1 MTAIVVSFPQERTF
15 RTRQDQIELRKAYR
29 IARGHYPGSGP
40 SYLWERALC
49 AIRVAETFKTKV
61 ENASD
66 ALKTE
71 SEKKARAHQDF
82 KDRPATQAAPVL
94 AFPRDRIFRDRQ
106 AQIEMRK
113 GCQLI
118 RRKYPKMPPRDVWDG
133 AATGMAIK
141 ASWDKRR
148 EQQKREEAIRQ
159 DLRDIGAMSDEG
171 FAALIER
178 IAQNSKA
185 ARQLGLDQPPPG
197 AA

>member
-1 MTAIVVSFPQERTF
+1 MTAIVVSFPQERAF
-15 RTRQDQIELRKAYR
+15 RSRQDQIELRKAYR
-29 IARGHYPGSGP
+29 LARGHYPGSGP
-40 SYLWERALC
+40 SFLWERALC

-82 KDRPATQAAPVL
+82 KDRQATEAAPVL

-118 RRKYPKMPPRDVWDG
+118 RRRNPKMAPSVVWEG
-133 AATGMAIK
+133 AVIGMAIK
-141 ASWDKRR
+141 AGWDQRR
-148 EQQKREEAIRQ
+148 EQKREEAMRQ
-159 DLRDIGAMSDEG
+159 DFRDMGAMSDEG
-171 FAALIER
+171 FAALIEALGR
-178 IAQNSKA
+178 NSRA
-185 ARQLGLDQPPPG
+185 TRHGLDQPPPG